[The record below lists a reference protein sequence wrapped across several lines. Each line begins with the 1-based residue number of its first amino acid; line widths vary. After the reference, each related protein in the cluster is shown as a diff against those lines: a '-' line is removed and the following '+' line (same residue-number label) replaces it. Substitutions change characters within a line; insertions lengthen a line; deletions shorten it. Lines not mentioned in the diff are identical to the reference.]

1 MNYEWRRVSARGQRG
16 VGNAEVYNTTANGH
30 RISAV
35 ISFLPQITGRSNQR
49 QVNVCLFFEG
59 RKVDLTDGLFHW
71 IYDDI
76 GDIVQERE
84 SEYFDIDSEELEYM
98 ITQTLTVDRMPQ
110 LDLVS
115 NGDYAI
121 DRALISIRS

>member
-1 MNYEWRRVSARGQRG
+1 MNGNEHQKEAKG
-16 VGNAEVYNTTANGH
+16 VGYVEVYNTTAKGH

-35 ISFLPQITGRSNQR
+35 ISFLPQITGHSNQR

-59 RKVDLTDGLFHW
+59 KKVELTDGFFHW

-76 GDIVQERE
+76 RDIVQEKE
-84 SEYFDIDSEELEYM
+84 NEYFNSDSEALEYM
-98 ITQTLTVDRMPQ
+98 ITQTLIVDRMPQ

-121 DRALISIRS
+121 G

>member
-1 MNYEWRRVSARGQRG
+1 M
-16 VGNAEVYNTTANGH
+16 EVYNTTAKGH

-59 RKVDLTDGLFHW
+59 KKVELTDGFFHW

-76 GDIVQERE
+76 GDIVQEKE
-84 SEYFDIDSEELEYM
+84 SEYFNSDSEALEYM
-98 ITQTLTVDRMPQ
+98 ITQTLIVDRMPQ

-115 NGDYAI
+115 NGGYAI
-121 DRALISIRS
+121 G